1 MDKLCCYMGKLHCEI
16 TTENLIENE
25 DMKNFLRMVAI
36 YRNCEEKDVE
46 EKEAFGLMIDM
57 IILNVNDIIL
67 KQKGERKMM
76 DNGKNEERLKVL
88 FKTLNPNA
96 AIPVRNGAA
105 YDLFIPEDVK
115 IEAGETVKIRLG
127 FACKLPDGYHALINM
142 RSSTW
147 GKWGL
152 CLSNQTG
159 IIDNGYCGES
169 DEWILSVYRPNS
181 FKEFP
186 TLIPAGTRIAQ
197 FRLEQD
203 CPELEFE
210 KVDHLTSLSRGGFG
224 STGD

>member
-1 MDKLCCYMGKLHCEI
+1 MIECRLNINLKPCPFCGGKANVRVDVGRNFVVFCEQCHAY
-16 TTENLIENE
+16 TQER
-25 DMKNFLRMVAI
+25 LRLLDALELWNM
-36 YRNCEEKDVE
+36 RCES
-46 EKEAFGLMIDM
+46 EA
-57 IILNVNDIIL
+57 
-67 KQKGERKMM
+67 QP
-76 DNGKNEERLKVL
+76 LKVL
-88 FKTLNPNA
+88 FKVLRKGAT
-96 AIPVRNGAA
+96 IPIRNNGAA

-197 FRLEQD
+197 FRLERD